1 MNEELDKSLKRAK
14 TREILKK
21 AQKFTNLWNDENFQ
35 NWRNEVIKKRLEVL
49 KNIACNQDVST
60 KEGVDKAIK
69 AIMRY
74 QELKSETEDIFKLW
88 EQAEEELRK
97 QLDSNK

>member
-1 MNEELDKSLKRAK
+1 MKDNFKKAK
-14 TREILKK
+14 ARETLKK

-35 NWRNEVIKKRLEVL
+35 NWRIEVIEKRLETL
-49 KNIACNQDVST
+49 KNIACSQDVST
-60 KEGVDKAIK
+60 TEGIDKAVK

-97 QLDSNK
+97 QLKDDK